1 MVYELRL
8 VGHCTV
14 WVASVTFQTRG
25 TKTTANNMPNTLGV
39 HTFSCLPNI
48 TLRTSYPTLFLTSQI
63 LTAAFLASTTRRV
76 CWSTAPMCVQTMFSC
91 AAPPDA
97 PAPSTRHRAQRP
109 LGPSP
114 LPYSLCGGR
123 HIMFSLKH
131 GSLLPCG
138 SSSEYLN
145 KPSTTHSDCTRTLQ
159 LFQAPE
165 TRDGK
170 ENDND
175 PDWPTVLRPTFSPI
189 RDAKSETHVTCIGF
203 LRETTKETECSTLQ
217 PHLHVTLKTW
227 RFQNGRCKKKVSLE
241 TQTQHRVGVQSEG
254 AAHSH
259 KT

>member
-1 MVYELRL
+1 MCKPCFRVLPRPTPPRRPQ
-8 VGHCTV
+8 GI
-14 WVASVTFQTRG
+14 A
-25 TKTTANNMPNTLGV
+25 PNTRWV
-39 HTFSCLPNI
+39 H
-48 TLRTSYPTLFLTSQI
+48 RLFHTPCVEAD
-63 LTAAFLASTTRRV
+63 THAF
-76 CWSTAPMCVQTMFSC
+76 F
-91 AAPPDA
+91 
-97 PAPSTRHRAQRP
+97 
-109 LGPSP
+109 
-114 LPYSLCGGR
+114 
-123 HIMFSLKH
+123 MFSLKH

-145 KPSTTHSDCTRTLQ
+145 KPSTTHSDCTRKLH

-227 RFQNGRCKKKVSLE
+227 RFQNGRCKKKK
-241 TQTQHRVGVQSEG
+241 RVVRDTDTAQSW
-254 AAHSH
+254 S
-259 KT
+259 TI